1 VEKQV
6 SPPPSEFYF
15 LGEKSMTN
23 SKKMTIEEMVDCF
36 RIMFS

>member
-1 VEKQV
+1 MRAWRNK
-6 SPPPSEFYF
+6 F
-15 LGEKSMTN
+15 LHRHLNFIFKEN